1 MSVMQLRH
9 FKRMVKDGARPRD
22 ALLYKQLVSAAETMG
37 DRLVRYTI
45 TSDTVDRQND
55 VVSIDGWDLA
65 PYKSNPVV
73 LWGHRASDLP
83 IGKCVELTQVGNAL
97 KAVVD
102 YVPFDMPVV
111 GQLAEAVLRM
121 SRSGF
126 LSATS
131 VGFRALDYE
140 VAEDRDDGESWW
152 APLNFLRQELLE
164 FSVVTIPANPDAL
177 IDPDERLAGLS
188 PEQLTQMMADAA
200 AQAIRDHDAG
210 LADRQAQQL
219 AAEAWSAATRAHRLA
234 RLRAFS

>member
-55 VVSIDGWDLA
+55 VVSIDGWDLT

-73 LWGHRASDLP
+73 LWGHQASNLP

-102 YVPFDMPVV
+102 YVPMDMPVV

-121 SRSGF
+121 SRGGF

-164 FSVVTIPANPDAL
+164 FSNVTIPANPDAL

-219 AAEAWSAATRAHRLA
+219 AAEAWGAATRAHRLA